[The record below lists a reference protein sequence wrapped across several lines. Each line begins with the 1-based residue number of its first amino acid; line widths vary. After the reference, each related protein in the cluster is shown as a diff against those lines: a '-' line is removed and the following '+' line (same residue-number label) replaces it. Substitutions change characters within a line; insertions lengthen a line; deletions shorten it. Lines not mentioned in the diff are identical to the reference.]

1 MHKGYGDD
9 SSKADS
15 NNIQSKLLLL
25 MWNTIPDGVGGF
37 LNKKDF
43 EYIIQK
49 LNQNGN
55 LQYNNI

>member
-1 MHKGYGDD
+1 
-9 SSKADS
+9 
-15 NNIQSKLLLL
+15 